1 MPAQDTLLSRM
12 LSTRSGL
19 RTAALLVLAGTS
31 PAAGAVSP
39 EAAGAGEWRAWGGSP
54 GGIRF
59 SALRQIDRVNV
70 ARLEP
75 AWTYRTGELLLG
87 LAHSP
92 WRASFNATPLVVR
105 GMLYLST
112 PSSRVIALEP
122 ETGKE
127 AWSFDPQKDKA
138 VREFNAH
145 RGVAYWEAGGGAAG
159 ARACERRILSGTVD
173 GRLLALDAATGK
185 PCADFGTGGAVDLRE
200 ELHGRWPQDASWG
213 TVRITAPPVV
223 FRDLVITG
231 VAQQEFPGRG
241 PYGDVRAFDV
251 RTGREAWRFHTVPR
265 PGEAGHDTWAGDSWR
280 DRMGVNV
287 WPIMSVDVERGMVF
301 LPIGS
306 PAADFYGGD
315 RHGANLYG
323 NSLVALD
330 AATGR
335 YLWHFQMVHHDLW
348 DYDLPAQPV
357 LFMFR
362 GDGRE
367 APAVA
372 QVTKMGFV
380 YVLDRLTGKPLFPV
394 EERPVPASDVPGEA
408 TSPTQPFPL
417 KPPALSRQ
425 KVTRDDLSNVTP
437 ESADECRSFFDR
449 AASGAIFR
457 PPSLKPSIQ
466 LPGLR
471 GGGNWG
477 GGALDPATG
486 LLYVGANEDGD
497 VINLRPTGLG
507 APLPYTWQGRSDDTT
522 SFRDANGWPCLSP
535 PWGTLNAV
543 DLNRGEIAWRVPLG
557 VVDELEARG
566 VPKTGIQSLG
576 GAIVTAGGLV
586 FIGGTVDRRFRA
598 FDAATG
604 RELWSYRLPANA
616 HANPMTFMGRDG
628 RQYVVIAA
636 GGGGI
641 SRELSRTL
649 SDTVL
654 AFAVK

>member
-1 MPAQDTLLSRM
+1 MRNWLTV
-12 LSTRSGL
+12 
-19 RTAALLVLAGTS
+19 TAAIGVLAGTGPS
-31 PAAGAVSP
+31 FLAGSP
-39 EAAGAGEWRAWGGSP
+39 EGSAGTEWRQWGGTP
-54 GGIRF
+54 GGVRF
-59 SALRQIDRVNV
+59 SPLRQIDRGNV

-75 AWTYRTGELLLG
+75 AWTYRTGELALG
-87 LAHSP
+87 LAHSVS
-92 WRASFNATPLVVR
+92 RASFSTTPLVVH
-105 GMLYLST
+105 GLLYLST

-127 AWSFDPQKDKA
+127 VWSFDPQRGKP

-145 RGVAYWEAGGGAAG
+145 RGVAYWEGADASSQG
-159 ARACERRILSGTVD
+159 RACARRILSGTVD
-173 GRLLALDAATGK
+173 GRVFALDAVDGR
-185 PCADFGTGGAVDLRE
+185 PCADFGKAGAVDLRE
-200 ELHGRWPQDASWG
+200 ELHGRWPQDPSWG
-213 TVRITAPPVV
+213 TLRITAPPVIY
-223 FRDLVITG
+223 RDLVITG
-231 VAQQEFPGRG
+231 VAQQEYPGRG

-251 RTGREAWRFHTVPR
+251 RSGREVWRFHTVPR
-265 PGEAGHDTWAGDSWR
+265 PGEVGHDTWEGESWK

-287 WPIMSVDVERGMVF
+287 WSTMSVDVEHGTIF

-315 RHGANLYG
+315 RKGMNLFG

-330 AATGR
+330 AATGGR
-335 YLWHFQMVHHDLW
+335 RWHFQMVHHDLW

-357 LFMFR
+357 LFTFR
-362 GDGRE
+362 GNGRE
-367 APAVA
+367 IPAVA

-380 YVLDRLTGKPLFPV
+380 YVLDRATGQSLFPV
-394 EERPVPASDVPGEA
+394 EERPVPSSGLPGEA
-408 TSPTQPFPL
+408 AWPTQPFPL
-417 KPPALSRQ
+417 KPPALSRH
-425 KVTRDDLSNVTP
+425 KITRDELSRVTP
-437 ESADECRSFFDR
+437 ESADECRAFFDR
-449 AASGAIFR
+449 ASGGAIFT
-457 PPSLKPSIQ
+457 PPGLEPSIQ

-477 GGALDPATG
+477 GGALDPESG
-486 LLYVGANEDGD
+486 MLYVGANEDGA
-497 VINLRPTGLG
+497 VINLRRTGRG
-507 APLPYTWQGRSDDTT
+507 APLPFTWQGRSDDTT
-522 SFRDANGWPCLSP
+522 WFRDANGWPCLVP

-557 VVDELEARG
+557 VVDELAARG

-604 RELWSYRLPANA
+604 AELWSYRLPANA
-616 HANPMTFMGRDG
+616 HANPMTFTGRDG

-654 AFAVK
+654 AFALPSAGPH